1 MNIHKEIEQRLAKR
15 KKGQLIFL
23 SDFRDIGSQAA
34 IKKALSRLSKIGKI
48 KRIAHGI
55 YSIPK
60 IDPLFGEIN
69 PSMEEIAHAV
79 AKKEHVKIKPTG
91 AYALHKLG
99 LTTQV
104 PMRIVYMTNGEPRQ
118 IKIGKGSIKFKATT
132 PKKFA
137 LQGEISGLIVQAL
150 EELGVE
156 NINDDIRERIKEL
169 LLKED
174 KKKIMNDIKVAP
186 VRISN
191 YLYLI
196 LKEQE
201 NDRMVKVS

>member
-1 MNIHKEIEQRLAKR
+1 MSIHKEIEQRLSKR

-34 IKKALSRLSKIGKI
+34 IKKALSRLSNLKKI

-60 IDPLFGEIN
+60 VDPVFGEIN
-69 PSMEEIAHAV
+69 PSMEAIAEAV

-91 AYALHKLG
+91 AYALNKLG

-104 PMRIVYMTNGEPRQ
+104 PTRIVYLTDGQSRQ

-137 LQGEISGLIVQAL
+137 LEGEISGLVVQAL

-156 NINDDIRERIKEL
+156 NINDDTRKRIKEL

-174 KKKIMNDIKVAP
+174 KKKIMNDLKLASVQ
-186 VRISN
+186 ISN
-191 YLYLI
+191 YLYSL

-201 NDRMVKVS
+201 K